1 MNYHMEKSYVGH
13 RDQLFRITRMKL
25 TDGKSDGSELLSIYN
40 RSGMHFDVNISRGMD
55 IPYLDFCGQNIG
67 FLSPCGVVSPEYFD
81 DNGLGFLKSFT
92 AGFMTTCGLKVTGS
106 PCEFEGKNYGLHGNL
121 SHTPA
126 EEVRYYIDES
136 QDIPCVYIQGKMRDS
151 VIFGERLTLDRS
163 IRCNYQERKIELHD
177 TVTNEGFKKARHML
191 LYHCNIGYPLLTPES
206 EVFIPS
212 IDVKARTRHSL
223 EGLSHWCKLQEPD
236 PNYEEMC
243 FYHKL
248 LKNSRHYSTVAV
260 YNPCLKI
267 GIAIEFDANAL
278 DYLIQWKMMGA
289 GDYVLGLEPANSTI
303 DGIEDAINNGS
314 IKYLEAG
321 ESKDYHLVFKIISG
335 NEEFEQLKNCF
346 RNRS

>member
-1 MNYHMEKSYVGH
+1 
-13 RDQLFRITRMKL
+13 
-25 TDGKSDGSELLSIYN
+25 
-40 RSGMHFDVNISRGMD
+40 
-55 IPYLDFCGQNIG
+55 
-67 FLSPCGVVSPEYFD
+67 
-81 DNGLGFLKSFT
+81 
-92 AGFMTTCGLKVTGS
+92 
-106 PCEFEGKNYGLHGNL
+106 
-121 SHTPA
+121 
-126 EEVRYYIDES
+126 
-136 QDIPCVYIQGKMRDS
+136 
-151 VIFGERLTLDRS
+151 
-163 IRCNYQERKIELHD
+163 
-177 TVTNEGFKKARHML
+177 ML